1 MDDNVTISPST
12 PSFNSTFS
20 TDLDTDN
27 TTRTILQTSHTVVE
41 LEADD
46 VEERD
51 VVSVTFLKIASVT
64 FVKVNWVVFTV
75 ASVETVDVH

>member
-27 TTRTILQTSHTVVE
+27 TTRTILQTSHTVSTWTST
-41 LEADD
+41 
-46 VEERD
+46 
-51 VVSVTFLKIASVT
+51 VSTDATVNTTQKLKIEVIC
-64 FVKVNWVVFTV
+64 
-75 ASVETVDVH
+75 DYR